1 MVKPTGR
8 PPGRPRARPDSADA
22 EVVYPDA
29 PEITTPEDRPPPFVP
44 EPTQAKIWDIIAEA
58 EPGSLS
64 IIGFGGA
71 FGGGKTRA
79 LVELALDLA
88 LQYPGNRI
96 IIGRKDFKDLRDT
109 VIPLFFEVCDPLLI
123 YKKNDNENWVEIRA
137 SGWPKG
143 IASRIIFRELK
154 DVTGIG
160 GGAYGAVLLDEAGEI
175 PDAKPISVAQMLL
188 SRLRFRLP
196 FQSAPYW
203 KSLGYS
209 RIPIP
214 KYVFLA
220 CSNPW
225 PGWFKEWFIDRRLDE
240 ESMARANTKVHF
252 IPSRVSDNPHMH
264 EGYEESLRATFS
276 PEVARRFLDGDWG
289 TFTGQIY
296 PHLSRHDHA
305 WTGELP
311 PYNRVIGG
319 LDFGGEHPTSHF
331 SAGIVAV
338 VTTEDP
344 PRMIRVGMFKDRG
357 AGIAERQKVWMF
369 KEQMKWCSE
378 EMGLEKG
385 SSKKIQWKA
394 DKSQMVGIAEWR
406 KLFWVTPT
414 GGGRDSVAEGI
425 KHVAQRLMP
434 QKDGKPGSYFLEGLS
449 AKDSLGREY
458 TYFDDISSYIADP
471 ETGKPKVDIDIADA
485 DRYMEEAMRAGG
497 FASQWLANVLGR
509 VV

>member
-1 MVKPTGR
+1 VVKPTGR
-8 PPGRPRARPDSADA
+8 PPGRPRTDVDA
-22 EVVYPDA
+22 EVEFA
-29 PEITTPEDRPPPFVP
+29 FPEPSDDRPPPFVP

-58 EPGSLS
+58 APGSLS

-79 LVELALDLA
+79 LIELAIDLA
-88 LQYPGNRI
+88 LQYPGNKI
-96 IIGRKDFKDLRDT
+96 LVGRKDFKDLKDT

-123 YKKNDNENWVEIRA
+123 SKKNDNENWVEIRA

-143 IASRIIFRELK
+143 IASRITFRELK

-160 GGAYGAVLLDEAGEI
+160 GGTFGAVLLDEAGEI

-188 SRLRFRLP
+188 SRLRWRLP

-203 KSLGYS
+203 KGLGFA
-209 RIPIP
+209 RIPVP

-240 ESMARANTKVHF
+240 EAMAKAKTRVHF
-252 IPSRVSDNPHMH
+252 IPSKVSDNPHMH
-264 EGYEESLRATFS
+264 EGYEESLRATFA
-276 PEVARRFLDGDWG
+276 PDVARRFLDGDWG

-296 PHLSRHDHA
+296 SHLSRREHE
-305 WTGELP
+305 WKGELP

-319 LDFGGEHPTSHF
+319 LDFGGEHSTSHF

-344 PRMIRVGMFKDRG
+344 PKMIVVDMFKARG
-357 AGIAERQKVWMF
+357 PGIAEEQKKWMVLAS
-369 KEQMKWCSE
+369 MRWCSE
-378 EMGLEKG
+378 EKGLEKG
-385 SSKKIQWKA
+385 SKRQIQWKA
-394 DKSQMVGIAEWR
+394 DKSQMVAIQEWR
-406 KLFWVTPT
+406 KIFWVSATN
-414 GGGRDSVAEGI
+414 GGPGSVEEGI
-425 KHVAQRLMP
+425 KHVSQRMMP
-434 QKDGKPGSYFLEGLS
+434 QKDGKPGLYFLEGLS
-449 AKDSLGREY
+449 AKDMTGREH
-458 TYFDDISSYIADP
+458 TFFDDIASYIADP
-471 ETGKPKVDIDIADA
+471 ETGKPKVDIDLADA
-485 DRYMEEAMRAGG
+485 LRYAEEAMRANSM
-497 FASQWLANVLGR
+497 ASHLLANVLGR